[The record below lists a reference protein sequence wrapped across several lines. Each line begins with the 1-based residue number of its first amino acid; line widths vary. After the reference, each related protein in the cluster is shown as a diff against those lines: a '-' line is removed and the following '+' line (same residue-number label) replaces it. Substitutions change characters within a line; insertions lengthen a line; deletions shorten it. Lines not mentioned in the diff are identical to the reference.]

1 VTAADGESSAPGP
14 ASTLQYVDEKSA
26 SPIPAVTGVVGYGGS
41 ETAPARVTILG
52 SGFTGATGATFGGV
66 AAATFK
72 VVNSNTI
79 TATPPAYSGSTKC
92 SPLPTSGVYQG
103 ENATND
109 ICQVQVQV
117 TSAHGSSALGKILPP
132 YEGAISFDSLA
143 DLVAP
148 PHCGCEIAQAP
159 TEYDYAPAPSISS
172 VSTSAATPSSLAS
185 ENGGTVVTITG
196 KGFNPL
202 TIDWVDVGAPTL
214 ASSQD
219 FSYAYMTGTQVQI
232 AVPAQATS
240 VDPESEPLYVKS
252 LAGLSAASS
261 VVYAGVP
268 TVTAALNTALGRNGA
283 ADSGGAPVMLSGQ
296 GFGQAVGPLLF
307 YDTSSMQPPI
317 YATQYTY
324 TIASDKT
331 ITTQSPASLPGLDNV
346 EVCSVTACS
355 LNPPADYFYLYPP
368 GNPTVDS
375 ISPSSGPAGGGTAV
389 QIHGHNLGC
398 VTGVFFGT
406 VVAEKFSNSQAVLD
420 CGSTDLVDA
429 TSPPGKAG
437 STVVV
442 TVTTV
447 ESDFTGSGP
456 SRSTATFTYQK

>member
-1 VTAADGESSAPGP
+1 
-14 ASTLQYVDEKSA
+14 
-26 SPIPAVTGVVGYGGS
+26 
-41 ETAPARVTILG
+41 
-52 SGFTGATGATFGGV
+52 
-66 AAATFK
+66 
-72 VVNSNTI
+72 
-79 TATPPAYSGSTKC
+79 
-92 SPLPTSGVYQG
+92 
-103 ENATND
+103 
-109 ICQVQVQV
+109 
-117 TSAHGSSALGKILPP
+117 
-132 YEGAISFDSLA
+132 
-143 DLVAP
+143 
-148 PHCGCEIAQAP
+148 
-159 TEYDYAPAPSISS
+159 
-172 VSTSAATPSSLAS
+172 
-185 ENGGTVVTITG
+185 
-196 KGFNPL
+196 
-202 TIDWVDVGAPTL
+202 
-214 ASSQD
+214 
-219 FSYAYMTGTQVQI
+219 
-232 AVPAQATS
+232 
-240 VDPESEPLYVKS
+240 LYVKS
-252 LAGLSAASS
+252 LAGQSAASS

-283 ADSGGAPVMLSGQ
+283 ADSGGAPVTLSGQ
-296 GFGQAVGPLLF
+296 GFRQAVGPLLF

-324 TIASDKT
+324 TVASDKT

-368 GNPTVDS
+368 GNPKVDS

-389 QIHGHNLGC
+389 QIHGANLGC
-398 VTGVFFGT
+398 VTGVFFGK